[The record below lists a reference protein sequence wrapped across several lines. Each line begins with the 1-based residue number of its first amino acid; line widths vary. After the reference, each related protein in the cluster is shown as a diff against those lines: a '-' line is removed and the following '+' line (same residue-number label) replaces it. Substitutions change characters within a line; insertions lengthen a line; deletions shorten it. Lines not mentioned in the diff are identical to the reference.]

1 MTSLERLVYM
11 LNQIAANL
19 ATEDDPVTAIAEHV
33 RQFWDPRM
41 KQIIIES
48 DRQGLSSVASAAVQR
63 LAQAHAST

>member
-19 ATEDDPVTAIAEHV
+19 ATEDDPVTATAEHV

-41 KQIIIES
+41 KQIIIDS
-48 DRQGLSSVASAAVQR
+48 DRQGLSSVASAAVLR
-63 LAQAHAST
+63 LAQSHAST

>member
-1 MTSLERLVYM
+1 MTSLERLEYM

-19 ATEDDPVTAIAEHV
+19 ATEDDPVTATAEHV

-48 DRQGLSSVASAAVQR
+48 DRQGLSPVASAAVLR
-63 LAQAHAST
+63 LAQSHAST